1 MKVRKLL
8 HYLLEVII
16 LIFVAVIEVRLLIF
30 LFIEP
35 SHTVLV
41 TDLPDYSYS
50 SPANNYQ
57 FLSSVQMSRTEK
69 ETDIVMKKNS
79 LLYPGKDLEIVIDSN
94 KKVSISRI
102 IKDNSRW
109 ITKTQEG
116 EKIQIGDR
124 YYYIRKPTKYDYP
137 RLYVSD
143 SSGRE
148 SSVDDVSTRACMAI
162 FPVPE
167 GIIIFGTSNIT
178 PQPIALYY
186 INSSGE
192 TDVIFS
198 CGDKSVASFSINE
211 RYAFISL
218 RRYRYTPISLVRWQ
232 RYEDDDISGTYRI
245 SLEDFSVTKI
255 SEQVYEGMYIFDN
268 EGVYAC
274 DEETNIWY
282 FNNDGS
288 ELRAIIKTEVCI
300 CNGYGTISH
309 SGNGTPKITRAIADW
324 LERNGWKLPK

>member
-1 MKVRKLL
+1 MKKALL
-8 HYLLEVII
+8 FTIKIVI
-16 LIFVAVIEVRLLIF
+16 LILVAVIEFRLLYF
-30 LFIEP
+30 MFIE
-35 SHTVLV
+35 TNYVVL
-41 TDLPDYSYS
+41 TPELPACSYS

-69 ETDIVMKKNS
+69 ETDIVMKKKS

-109 ITKTQEG
+109 RTKTQEG

-137 RLYVSD
+137 RLYRLYVSD

-148 SSVDDVSTRACMAI
+148 SSVDGVSTREYMAI

-167 GIIIFGTSNIT
+167 GIIIFGTSNIA

-198 CGDKSVASFSINE
+198 CSDTSVASFSINE

-218 RRYRYTPISLVRWQ
+218 RRYRYNPISLVRWQ

-255 SEQVYEGMYIFDN
+255 SEQVYEGMYIFD
-268 EGVYAC
+268 EDGVYAC
-274 DEETNIWY
+274 DEEKNIWY

-288 ELRAIIKTEVCI
+288 ELRAIIKAE
-300 CNGYGTISH
+300 
-309 SGNGTPKITRAIADW
+309 K
-324 LERNGWKLPK
+324 K

>member
-1 MKVRKLL
+1 MKKALL
-8 HYLLEVII
+8 FTIKIVI
-16 LIFVAVIEVRLLIF
+16 LILVAVIEFRLLYF
-30 LFIEP
+30 MFIE
-35 SHTVLV
+35 TNYVVL
-41 TDLPDYSYS
+41 TPELPDYSYS

-69 ETDIVMKKNS
+69 ETDIVMKKKS

-109 ITKTQEG
+109 RTKTQEG

-124 YYYIRKPTKYDYP
+124 YYYIRKSTKYDYP
-137 RLYVSD
+137 RLYRLYVSD

-148 SSVDDVSTRACMAI
+148 SSVDDVSTREYMAI

-198 CGDKSVASFSINE
+198 CSDTSVASFSINE

-218 RRYRYTPISLVRWQ
+218 RRYRYNPISLVRWQ
-232 RYEDDDISGTYRI
+232 RYEDDDISGTFRI

-288 ELRAIIKTEVCI
+288 GLTSIIKTEI
-300 CNGYGTISH
+300 
-309 SGNGTPKITRAIADW
+309 
-324 LERNGWKLPK
+324 KLR